1 MEVLQQFKCPCC
13 DGAIE
18 FDTEAQQMKC
28 PYCDSEFEMDT
39 LKQYNAELDAQPQ
52 DHMTWDTAAGG
63 QWQEGEEE
71 GLRIYTCQTC
81 GGEVVADQTTG
92 ATHCPY
98 CGNPVIMTAQFLG
111 NLKPDL
117 VIPFKLDKEAA
128 IAALAKHFSG
138 KRLLPKAFKDE
149 NHIKEIKGIYVPFWL
164 YDAEADGSAEYHATR
179 LRTWQD
185 SRYIYTETSHFRVFR
200 AGNLAFTGVPV
211 DGSTKMPDALMES
224 LEPYDLKQAVD
235 FQTAY
240 LAGFLADKY
249 DVPAAESQ
257 SRANQRI
264 RTSLEQ
270 ELASTVVGYST
281 VTPSHSSIQ
290 LNHSKIHYALLP
302 VWLLT
307 TRYKDQA
314 YLFAMNGQT
323 GKLVGDLPVDKAAYW
338 KWWAGIAVG
347 VTAAAYAVAYWAHFF
362 L

>member
-1 MEVLQQFKCPCC
+1 M
-13 DGAIE
+13 A
-18 FDTEAQQMKC
+18 
-28 PYCDSEFEMDT
+28 
-39 LKQYNAELDAQPQ
+39 
-52 DHMTWDTAAGG
+52 
-63 QWQEGEEE
+63 
-71 GLRIYTCQTC
+71 
-81 GGEVVADQTTG
+81 
-92 ATHCPY
+92 
-98 CGNPVIMTAQFLG
+98 G
-111 NLKPDL
+111 NLSGQLRPDL
-117 VIPFKLDKEAA
+117 VIPFKLDKDAA
-128 IAALAKHFSG
+128 KAALIKHFSG

-149 NHIKEIKGIYVPFWL
+149 NHIAEIKGIYVPFWL
-164 YDAEADGSAEYHATR
+164 YDAKADGSAEYHTTR

-240 LAGFLADKY
+240 LAGYLADKY
-249 DVPAAESQ
+249 DVAAEESR

-264 RTSLEQ
+264 RSSLEQ
-270 ELASTVVGYST
+270 TLANTVIGYSS
-281 VTPSHSSIQ
+281 VVPQGSRLQ
-290 LNHSKIHYALLP
+290 LSQQKTQYALLP

-307 TRYKDQA
+307 TRYKDQT

-338 KWWAGIAVG
+338 KWWGGIAAG
-347 VTAAAYAVAYWAHFF
+347 VTAAAYAIAYWAHFF

>member
-1 MEVLQQFKCPCC
+1 MPTLLQYKCPACG
-13 DGAIE
+13 GALE
-18 FDTEAQQMKC
+18 FNSDVQKLKC
-28 PYCDSEFEMDT
+28 PYCDTEFET
-39 LKQYNAELDAQPQ
+39 EALKQLDEALKETPADQLDWSDGPGK
-52 DHMTWDTAAGG
+52 A
-63 QWQEGEEE
+63 WQEGEAE
-71 GLRIYTCQTC
+71 RIDTYTCQSC
-81 GGEVVADQTTG
+81 GGQIAADWTTA
-92 ATHCPY
+92 ATSCPY
-98 CGNPVIMTAQFLG
+98 CDNPVVMAG
-111 NLKPDL
+111 NLSGQLRPDL

-128 IAALAKHFSG
+128 KAALMKHFSG

-149 NHIKEIKGIYVPFWL
+149 NHISEIKGIYVPFWL

-200 AGNLAFTGVPV
+200 AGNLQFTGVPV

-235 FQTAY
+235 FQSAY

-249 DVPAAESQ
+249 DVAAAESQ

-264 RTSLEQ
+264 RSSLEQ
-270 ELASTVVGYST
+270 ELASTVIGYAT
-281 VTPSHSSIQ
+281 VTPRQSSLQ
-290 LNHSKIHYALLP
+290 LKNPKIRYALLP

-307 TRYKDQA
+307 TRYKDQT

-338 KWWAGIAVG
+338 KWWAGIAAG
-347 VTAAAYAVAYWAHFF
+347 VTAAAYAVAYLAHFF